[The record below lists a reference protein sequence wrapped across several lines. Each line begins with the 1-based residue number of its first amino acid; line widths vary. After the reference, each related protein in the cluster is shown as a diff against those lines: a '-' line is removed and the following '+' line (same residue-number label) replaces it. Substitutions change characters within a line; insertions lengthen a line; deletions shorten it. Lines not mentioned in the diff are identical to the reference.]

1 MGSVNRFRVR
11 YSSTAMLLA
20 LASTLVAGQAQP
32 QPQSAPPPTPSQE
45 AAVVF
50 PKVPLTAGR
59 STVVATTF
67 DVTRIAVTNPEV
79 ADAVVVQPREI
90 LIDGKKPGTISLIV
104 WGATTRTQY
113 DIVVEQPVTSL
124 EQQLHALFPGEDVTV
139 GASEGATIL
148 SGRVSNTNVMLRI
161 GEIAAASLPKAQV
174 INLLQVPGGSE
185 SQQVMLQVRF
195 AEVNRR
201 LLSEAGLALFMR
213 RERFNGRS
221 TTQQFAAPDFN
232 DEKPGGIV
240 FSDFLN
246 LFFFDRKE
254 GIGGVLKALQSTGGF
269 QSLAE
274 PNLIA
279 YNGQEASFLAGGEF
293 PVPVVQG
300 ATGSVTVVFKEFG
313 IRLSFKP
320 TIAGD
325 AIRLKVKPEV
335 STLDFNNGITLSG
348 FRIPALTTRRA
359 ETDVE
364 LKDGQSFAIAGLLN
378 NESQNDASAIP
389 FLSRIPIIGEL
400 FKSKSAR
407 AEQTELMVL
416 ITPRLVRALDPD
428 EVPALPTRPEP
439 FIKKPGEDRRAPGDA
454 GSRLEG
460 GAGLVDAPVQEPT
473 GKPGSRR

>member
-1 MGSVNRFRVR
+1 MGSVNRFRVC

-32 QPQSAPPPTPSQE
+32 QPQSAPPPTPSQD